1 MKGSIMVGGKKLFVK
16 GKIARILKKLNIKI
30 WPLPNGLGYTQLPG
44 DLGSKLDLL
53 FIDKIWLSY

>member
-1 MKGSIMVGGKKLFVK
+1 MVGGKKLFVK
-16 GKIARILKKLNIKI
+16 GKVARILKKLNIKI
-30 WPLPNGLGYTQLPG
+30 WPLPNGPGYTQLPG